1 MILNTLDPQLLDI
14 KLFDYVKKSIQL
26 FITHFDGISYIPLII
41 CRLFLWASTL
51 LLHLDFY
58 YSTCY
63 GEQWSQDW
71 LLWVSFLS
79 VDSIIDLWISS
90 NISPC
95 YCPSSCPTFPSSTS
109 LQDQRYALFFLLHSL
124 ARTTNI
130 VLLFLVLSSGPWCV
144 LLDLHESVL
153 SLTELSF
160 SGAFLVVDYLY
171 YWESNGSYT
180 SIVCSSLSLYML
192 VLLKFIWILH
202 WLPRNMPSLRSL
214 WWNFTFLRL
223 KSLWSPIRYF
233 KIKKEINKCRFIVL
247 FRSMILLFALPSL
260 FHSRILS
267 TS

>member
-1 MILNTLDPQLLDI
+1 MSINSTSPSWFLLFNLLRRTMKPRLTFMSIFLVCWLYYRSVDIKQYISYRSSSFFTVKDILN
-14 KLFDYVKKSIQL
+14 
-26 FITHFDGISYIPLII
+26 PLS
-41 CRLFLWASTL
+41 L
-51 LLHLDFY
+51 
-58 YSTCY
+58 
-63 GEQWSQDW
+63 
-71 LLWVSFLS
+71 
-79 VDSIIDLWISS
+79 
-90 NISPC
+90 
-95 YCPSSCPTFPSSTS
+95 CPTFPSSTS

-267 TS
+267 TSSRYSILFVWTS